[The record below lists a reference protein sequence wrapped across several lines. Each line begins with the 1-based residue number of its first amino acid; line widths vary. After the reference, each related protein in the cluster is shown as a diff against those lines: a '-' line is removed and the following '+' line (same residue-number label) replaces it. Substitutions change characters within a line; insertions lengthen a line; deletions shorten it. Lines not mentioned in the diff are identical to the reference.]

1 MDFIFRTC
9 ELEMDYEAYMKFLFE
24 HDSEL
29 NLPYKFNMKLSFMAS
44 PLFLGKAMLVF
55 SEEPYVMVGAV
66 GYVYGT
72 GANDHQDRHVCQVEV
87 AFIREDYRRTR
98 LFAQGL
104 RELVKLIR
112 RDNPE
117 ADTFQFWIPAADASL
132 QRLFAKLGA
141 LPGATLSP
149 VNEMTLCKVPFTAL
163 ESYSRRIH
171 TA

>member
-1 MDFIFRTC
+1 MR
-9 ELEMDYEAYMKFLFE
+9 FLLE

-29 NLPYKFNMKLSFMAS
+29 NLPYKFGMKLSFVAS

-55 SEEPYVMVGAV
+55 SEESYEVIGAA

-98 LFAQGL
+98 LFAQSM
-104 RELVKLIR
+104 RELVNLIR
-112 RDNPE
+112 KDNPE
-117 ADTFQFWIPAADASL
+117 VDTLQFWIPAADASL
-132 QRLFAKLGA
+132 RRLFAKLGA

-149 VNEMTLCKVPFTAL
+149 VNEMMLCKVPYTAI
-163 ESYSRRIH
+163 ESYSRRFH